1 MEIIKFQG
9 GCIVRHTGNGRPT
22 GLGVHW
28 LYMFMGTGRY
38 TGTGT
43 GRITI
48 FGKISSTEREKKG
61 NSSRD

>member
-1 MEIIKFQG
+1 M
-9 GCIVRHTGNGRPT
+9 
-22 GLGVHW
+22 GVHW

-61 NSSRD
+61 IVVVIR